1 MITLDGTFFFKKLIA
16 TGNKLLRVT
25 MAAILQSISSCR
37 RRFVPQRKD
46 GGDTFAAMPRVDLR
60 GPVGGD
66 GCPLGSDTSA
76 ACGSNPALA
85 ATPLNCGHWVLLEAA
100 PNFSFQLLSLA

>member
-1 MITLDGTFFFKKLIA
+1 MEPAAGDFKKLIA

-37 RRFVPQRKD
+37 RRFVPRRKD
-46 GGDTFAAMPRVDLR
+46 GGDAFAAMPRVDLR

-66 GCPLGSDTSA
+66 GCPLGPDTSA
-76 ACGSNPALA
+76 VCGSNPASA
-85 ATPLNCGHWVLLEAA
+85 AKPLICGHRVVLEVAR
-100 PNFSFQLLSLA
+100 NFSFQLLSLA